1 MGIIEVA
8 ELIADD
14 VVLVTAAAGGIGNLL
29 VQEAKATGAT
39 VIGVAGGAA
48 KVRAVSDLGA
58 DVAIDYDA
66 TGWAEAV
73 RAAVDRPITVAF
85 DGVGGQLGSGAVD
98 LLGPGGRLV
107 MYGWSSGEPT
117 EITSGLLYERG
128 ISATAAIGPR
138 MLQRPGGVRDLE
150 ERALSAAASGRWR
163 PVTDERFTLKDAAG
177 AHAALERRATTGKVV
192 LLTR

>member
-1 MGIIEVA
+1 
-8 ELIADD
+8 
-14 VVLVTAAAGGIGNLL
+14 
-29 VQEAKATGAT
+29 
-39 VIGVAGGAA
+39 
-48 KVRAVSDLGA
+48 
-58 DVAIDYDA
+58 
-66 TGWAEAV
+66 
-73 RAAVDRPITVAF
+73 
-85 DGVGGQLGSGAVD
+85 
-98 LLGPGGRLV
+98 

-163 PVTDERFTLKDAAG
+163 PVTDERFTLKDAAD

-192 LLTR
+192 LLSR